1 MQFSSIG
8 TTMKSSIRKI
18 NLITLS
24 NTSKPFSSLWIIL
37 DLLPNVRTNF
47 PVRASE
53 VVHSMMSVPYHQWK
67 TRLWLSSKTYWMPN
81 FPQLLDW
88 RHYPTNLRERT
99 IHQFQSTEKITGY
112 KVRRMT
118 LLWLAPWEK
127 RRSVLKALS
136 ECVTLASQSISRF
149 NFLSF
154 YSDYGHLHKLQRGFL
169 VPQSLS

>member
-18 NLITLS
+18 NLITYPTLLNHFRRFES
-24 NTSKPFSSLWIIL
+24 FWIFCQTYAQI
-37 DLLPNVRTNF
+37 F

-53 VVHSMMSVPYHQWK
+53 VAHSMMSVPYHQWK

-99 IHQFQSTEKITGY
+99 IHQFESTEKITGY

>member
-47 PVRASE
+47 SSTSE
-53 VVHSMMSVPYHQWK
+53 RGCTFNDVSPIS

-81 FPQLLDW
+81 SPQLLDW
-88 RHYPTNLRERT
+88 RHYPTNLRERN
-99 IHQFQSTEKITGY
+99 IHQFESTEKITGY